1 MTFFQN
7 FLGINRENKLGEN
20 QEKLGKI
27 WENKFRR
34 KLGKIRKNLG
44 E

>member
-1 MTFFQN
+1 VKKNDFFSK
-7 FLGINRENKLGEN
+7 FLGIDWENKLGEN

-34 KLGKIRKNLG
+34 KSGRKN
-44 E
+44 